1 MTRFPR
7 WVPQSVKGKIADLQ
21 SSDLSAESREAL
33 ERLATRDEMRGVWT
47 KLPPESD
54 PGDTILWFIT
64 AFVLAQGLEPP
75 RPKDGMT
82 LMEHIHL
89 HWKPDCLGL
98 AVLARH
104 LLDQINKLGFPTF
117 IRERWA
123 EACPSESFERSLLRI
138 EELASFFERLDREG
152 REIQAILA
160 APAPPRK
167 RGGESAR
174 QVYFSSILSNWFTR
188 RYGRP
193 FDDIVAT
200 VESVVFNLPRDE
212 VVTGETIRGRRR
224 RAPEHSRSKPP
235 QSSVRGSG

>member
-98 AVLARH
+98 AVLARPCSTRSTSS
-104 LLDQINKLGFPTF
+104 DF
-117 IRERWA
+117 R
-123 EACPSESFERSLLRI
+123 PSLES
-138 EELASFFERLDREG
+138 D
-152 REIQAILA
+152 
-160 APAPPRK
+160 
-167 RGGESAR
+167 
-174 QVYFSSILSNWFTR
+174 
-188 RYGRP
+188 
-193 FDDIVAT
+193 
-200 VESVVFNLPRDE
+200 
-212 VVTGETIRGRRR
+212 GRRLVPA
-224 RAPEHSRSKPP
+224 RALSA
-235 QSSVRGSG
+235 VC